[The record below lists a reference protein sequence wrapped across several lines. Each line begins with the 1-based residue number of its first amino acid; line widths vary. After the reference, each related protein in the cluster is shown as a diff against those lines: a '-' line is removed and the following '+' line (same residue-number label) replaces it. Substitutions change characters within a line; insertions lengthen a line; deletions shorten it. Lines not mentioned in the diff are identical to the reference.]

1 MHIKIQPYEKNTY
14 NKLGGCMKRHRR
26 RFRRM
31 KRYRSAL
38 EKKIT
43 FFIICTLLITAIFAL
58 LIDVKA
64 ADVLY
69 TMAVDKAKNVAIQ
82 AINDS
87 VSAVIDSD
95 DESYKE
101 FVDYRYD
108 KEGNIISVGTNTNLT
123 NAIEGAI
130 LDEVVKRI
138 DNQSRCPVKVPI
150 GTLTGSD
157 LLTGRGPSLTF
168 YISLSG
174 NARSGIEN
182 LFESTG
188 INQSRHQIQIRIEAD
203 ISIITSGKKLS
214 TSVENTIVIGET
226 IIVGKIP
233 ESYVRQPG

>member
-1 MHIKIQPYEKNTY
+1 
-14 NKLGGCMKRHRR
+14 MKRHKRH
-26 RFRRM
+26 FRRM
-31 KRYRSAL
+31 NSYRSTL
-38 EKKIT
+38 KKKLI
-43 FFIICTLLITAIFAL
+43 FFIICILIIAAVFAWF
-58 LIDVKA
+58 IDIKA

-69 TMAVDKAKNVAIQ
+69 TMSVDKAKNVAIQ

-95 DESYKE
+95 EESYKD

-108 KEGNIISVGTNTNLT
+108 KDGNIISVGTNTNLT

-138 DNQSRCPVKVPI
+138 NNQSRCPVKVPI
-150 GTLTGSD
+150 GTLAGSD
-157 LLTGRGPSLTF
+157 LLTGRGPSVTF

-203 ISIITSGKKLS
+203 ISIITSGKNLN

>member
-1 MHIKIQPYEKNTY
+1 
-14 NKLGGCMKRHRR
+14 MKKRRR

-31 KRYRSAL
+31 KRYRSTF
-38 EKKIT
+38 EKNLT
-43 FFIICTLLITAIFAL
+43 FFIICLMIISTIFAL
-58 LIDVKA
+58 LIDAKV
-64 ADVLY
+64 ADIIY
-69 TMAVDKAKNVAIQ
+69 TMSVDKAKNIAMQ

-95 DESYKE
+95 EESYKE

-138 DNQSRCPVKVPI
+138 NKQSRCPVQIPL

-157 LLTGRGPSLTF
+157 LLIGRGPALTF
-168 YISLSG
+168 YINLSG
-174 NARSGIEN
+174 NAKSGIEN

-203 ISIITSGKKLS
+203 ISIITSGKSLS
-214 TSVENTIVIGET
+214 TSVENTVVIGET